1 MDLWTAC
8 GAGRAPMAIAGRLC
22 RVVESQEQVATMNLV
37 DDLAEQSAIEQL
49 LDRVKPPYRT
59 GTERLHYL
67 LSTPFRY
74 PPLRHGS
81 RFGQRHEPSIFYGSL
96 GWQTALA
103 EAAYYRLVFWHGQ
116 VVPPAFPYKTQHL
129 LFEAD
134 YATLDGLR
142 LQGLECESY
151 RVVIANPSD
160 YTATQAMGTAMRD
173 AGIRAFEYPSAR
185 SPVGGVNVGLFEP
198 DALAA
203 DRPTSMQYWLC
214 KTSTDQVVFNARDPD
229 RLIGFA
235 LDEFTVNGVL
245 PQPAI

>member
-1 MDLWTAC
+1 MDLWAAC
-8 GAGRAPMAIAGRLC
+8 GVGRAPMAIAGRLC

-49 LDRVKPPYRT
+49 LDRVKPPYRA
-59 GTERLHYL
+59 GTEHLHYL

-81 RFGQRHEPSIFYGSL
+81 RFGQRHERSIFYGSL

-103 EAAYYRLVFWHGQ
+103 EAAYYRFVFWHGQ
-116 VVPPAFPYKTQHL
+116 AVPPALPYKTQHL

-134 YATLDGLR
+134 YATPTGLR
-142 LQGLECESY
+142 LQGLECAPY
-151 RVVIANPSD
+151 RAVIANPSE
-160 YTATQAMGTAMRD
+160 YTATQLMGAQMRA

-185 SPVGGVNVGLFEP
+185 SPGGGNNIGLFEP
-198 DALAA
+198 DALAS
-203 DRPTSMQYWLC
+203 DRPTATQNWLC
-214 KTSTDQVVFNARDPD
+214 KTGAAQVVFNARDPD

-235 LDEFTVNGVL
+235 LDDFTVNGVL